1 MPPIGGIDEIPQR
14 GQVYDYV
21 YVQCMH
27 RLSLVYDRMYERK
40 VLNFYAWLL
49 IMYGIKQAYRLHV
62 RLATGPGGLK
72 PIWIL
77 VPVAVRFSGRY
88 RMVSEP

>member
-14 GQVYDYV
+14 GQVYDYD

-40 VLNFYAWLL
+40 VLIF
-49 IMYGIKQAYRLHV
+49 MYVVDHV
-62 RLATGPGGLK
+62 
-72 PIWIL
+72 WD
-77 VPVAVRFSGRY
+77 
-88 RMVSEP
+88 